1 MNLKIQNISKNYKKL
16 KALDG
21 VNLEFSSG
29 LYLLIGPNGSGKS
42 TLINIMVG
50 LIKPDNGIVLADEI
64 NIVSDRDEYY
74 SKIGYM
80 PQYPQFYNNY
90 TVLQFLEY
98 ISLIKGLKS
107 DYYKNQIN
115 ELIREVNLVD
125 KRDVKIRNLSGGMKQ
140 RLGIAV
146 ALIGNP
152 ELVILDEPTAGLDPI
167 ERRRFAELIR
177 RKSKDRTVIIATH
190 MISEVNIPEADF
202 IFLKRGQLVD
212 TGNIDD
218 ITKHGKY
225 RTIEDVYIDIFGE
238 KTYESDKLWVKK
250 DF

>member
-140 RLGIAV
+140 RLGIAT

>member
-1 MNLKIQNISKNYKKL
+1 MNLKIQNISKNYKNL
-16 KALDG
+16 KALDD

-50 LIKPDNGIVLADEI
+50 LIKPDNGTVLSDNI
-64 NIVSDRDEYY
+64 NIVSDRDGYY

-98 ISLIKGLKS
+98 MSLIKGLKEEF
-107 DYYKNQIN
+107 YKKQID
-115 ELIREVNLVD
+115 ELIKDINLVD

-140 RLGIAV
+140 RLGIAT

-177 RKSKDRTVIIATH
+177 RKSKDRIVIIATH
-190 MISEVNIPEADF
+190 MISEVNIPEANF
-202 IFLKRGQLVD
+202 IFLKKGHLVN

-218 ITKHGKY
+218 ITKHGRYK
-225 RTIEDVYIDIFGE
+225 TIEDVYIDVFGE
-238 KTYESDKLWVKK
+238 KEHESDKLWVKK

>member
-238 KTYESDKLWVKK
+238 KTYESDKL
-250 DF
+250 

>member
-21 VNLEFSSG
+21 VSLEFSSG

-50 LIKPDNGIVLADEI
+50 LTKPDNGNVLADDI

-115 ELIREVNLVD
+115 ELIKEVNLID
-125 KRDVKIRNLSGGMKQ
+125 KRDVKIRNLYGGMKQ
-140 RLGIAV
+140 RLGIAA
-146 ALIGNP
+146 ALIGNS

-177 RKSKDRTVIIATH
+177 RKSKDRIVIIATH
-190 MISEVNIPEADF
+190 MISEVNIPEAGF
-202 IFLKRGQLVD
+202 IFLKRGRLVD
-212 TGNIDD
+212 TGNIDE

-225 RTIEDVYIDIFGE
+225 RTIEDVYIDVFGE
-238 KTYESDKLWVKK
+238 KTYESDKL
-250 DF
+250 